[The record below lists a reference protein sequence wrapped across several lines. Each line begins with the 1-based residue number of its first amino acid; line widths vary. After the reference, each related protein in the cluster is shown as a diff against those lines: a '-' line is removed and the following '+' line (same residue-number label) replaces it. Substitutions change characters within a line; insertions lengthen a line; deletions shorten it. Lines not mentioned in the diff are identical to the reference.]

1 MQQQQTNF
9 QTLICSLNTSELQ
22 TLILQLSESDASLS
36 DRIVELVRHLFP
48 RVGVPNAPQWD
59 PKEILAQAHRIL
71 NPRGKHR
78 SEYYEMEAAGDLY
91 DDLLSSLQGMFC
103 ASSKDQ
109 VILILQGLTQL
120 VAENLD
126 EIMSG
131 CDEGLPW
138 QGVGEQLG
146 KYWFQLA
153 SSNDLLDSDRNFLLS
168 FLSKCIPQLA
178 SYGLD
183 CPLYPALNALQKKG
197 SK

>member
-1 MQQQQTNF
+1 
-9 QTLICSLNTSELQ
+9 
-22 TLILQLSESDASLS
+22 
-36 DRIVELVRHLFP
+36 
-48 RVGVPNAPQWD
+48 
-59 PKEILAQAHRIL
+59 
-71 NPRGKHR
+71 
-78 SEYYEMEAAGDLY
+78 MEAAGDSF

-126 EIMSG
+126 EIIGG

-146 KYWFQLA
+146 NYWFQLA

-168 FLSKCIPQLA
+168 FLSKCIPLLA